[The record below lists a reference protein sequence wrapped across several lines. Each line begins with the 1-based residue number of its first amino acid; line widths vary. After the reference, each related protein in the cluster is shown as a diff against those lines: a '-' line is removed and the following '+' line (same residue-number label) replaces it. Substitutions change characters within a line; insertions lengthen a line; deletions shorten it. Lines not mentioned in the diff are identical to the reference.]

1 MTPEHQA
8 DKGGDEPSSVRPSS
22 PAATDSTSRKSGRK
36 RVIRGHWI
44 VLTKGVLLLGIG
56 LFVGVSAELDSPVIP
71 NDLSSFWESLSL
83 DGLAVL
89 GGQLVA
95 TILLFFGVIEMLIE
109 CSWLATSTLTLKQDG
124 LEWRTGFIREE
135 IAPIKYSD
143 IESVALYRT
152 LLGRTLNYGT
162 LKIYGV
168 GSGSILIPNI
178 KNATALHSFINKA
191 KSKKPASHRV
201 R

>member
-1 MTPEHQA
+1 MTPERQA
-8 DKGGDEPSSVRPSS
+8 DKGGDGPSKARPSS
-22 PAATDSTSRKSGRK
+22 PAATDSTSRKSVRK

-44 VLTKGVLLLGIG
+44 VLTKGVLLLGAG

-71 NDLSSFWESLSL
+71 NDLSSFWGSLSL
-83 DGLAVL
+83 DGLTVL

-135 IAPIKYSD
+135 IEPIKYSKCGII
-143 IESVALYRT
+143 IEVVTKHRCSPHLSPLQRQRQRIT
-152 LLGRTLNYGT
+152 LVTFRREIMLTE
-162 LKIYGV
+162 
-168 GSGSILIPNI
+168 
-178 KNATALHSFINKA
+178 
-191 KSKKPASHRV
+191 
-201 R
+201 